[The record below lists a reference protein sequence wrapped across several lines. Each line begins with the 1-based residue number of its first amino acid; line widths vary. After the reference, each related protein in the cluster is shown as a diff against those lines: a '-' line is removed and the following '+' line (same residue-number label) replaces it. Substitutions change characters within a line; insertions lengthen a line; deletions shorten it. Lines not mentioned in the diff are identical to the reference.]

1 MTRDEFKTLIE
12 VRRDFDFSYRGR
24 CFVINAVKKADGEY
38 QISFGPQYESPA
50 RYESFRDLMANAQIG
65 NRILPEILRDIDL

>member
-12 VRRDFDFSYRGR
+12 VRRDFDFSYNGR
-24 CFVINAVKKADGEY
+24 HFVINAVKKADGEY
-38 QISFGPQYESPA
+38 QISFGPQYEKPVV
-50 RYESFRDLMANAQIG
+50 YDSFRDLMANAQIG